1 MEKKV
6 NLKFPFRVFPSG
18 HNIELQSIA
27 YGLNLFL
34 PTLILIIA
42 SLFKDYNLTAELGIL
57 IGINIIFTQIF
68 SANARSIIISK
79 KLISSIYSYIIF
91 RIIISIMVII
101 VNLFFFNI
109 FEFSNKF
116 LLLSI
121 SFIIIFQWLNEL
133 ILTYFELKKKV
144 NEFYYYI
151 ITSLIFIFFVVVD
164 FFFYQDLTYLF
175 LIYNI
180 FLFTFFF
187 IFFLK
192 IATIKKDKISVKK
205 IFILSI
211 TTKAFYSSFS
221 ISFANLIWRLLL
233 IQFCGKVLAG
243 IYFASF
249 ALGSLPGT
257 LFNNTFGPTIIKG
270 NIKINKNLYFIK
282 YALMIGLIILFFLS
296 VANRDEI
303 FVNLSYT
310 QIFGTFL
317 SLIGSYFMT
326 KSLYVRQYLIQ
337 KTSHQSLVFKIDVFY
352 SLLIIF
358 VVPTL
363 YLLAGD
369 KLIIISFLVSS
380 MISYV
385 VYNLAYNKMINK

>member
-1 MEKKV
+1 MEKKI
-6 NLKFPFRVFPSG
+6 NLKFPFHLFSSS

-34 PTLILIIA
+34 PTLILIIS
-42 SLFKDYNLTAELGIL
+42 SLFKNYDLTAELGIL

-68 SANARSIIISK
+68 SANARSMIISK

-91 RIIISIMVII
+91 RIIISILVII
-101 VNLFFFNI
+101 VNLLFFNI

-116 LLLSI
+116 LLLTI

-133 ILTYFELKKKV
+133 ILTYFELKKKI
-144 NEFYYYI
+144 NEFYCYI
-151 ITSLIFIFFVVVD
+151 VASLIFIFFVIID
-164 FFFYQDLTYLF
+164 FFFYQNLIYLF
-175 LIYNI
+175 LIYSI
-180 FLFTFFF
+180 LLFAFFF
-187 IFFLK
+187 ISFLK
-192 IATIKKDKISVKK
+192 ISTIKKNKITVRK

-211 TTKAFYSSFS
+211 TTEAFYSSFS
-221 ISFANLIWRLLL
+221 ISFANLIWRLLI

-270 NIKINKNLYFIK
+270 NIKINKNLYFVI
-282 YALMIGLIILFFLS
+282 YAFLIGLIILFFLS
-296 VANRDEI
+296 IANRNEI

-310 QIFGTFL
+310 QVFGTFL
-317 SLIGSYFMT
+317 SLIGSYFMV
-326 KSLYVRQYLIQ
+326 KGLYVRQYLIQ
-337 KTSHQSLVFKIDVFY
+337 KTSHQSSIFKIDVFY
-352 SLLIIF
+352 SLLIML

-363 YLLAGD
+363 FLLGGD

-380 MISYV
+380 IISCI
-385 VYNLAYNKMINK
+385 VYNHAYNKMIK

>member
-1 MEKKV
+1 MEKKI
-6 NLKFPFRVFPSG
+6 NLKFPFHLFSSS

-34 PTLILIIA
+34 PTLILIIS
-42 SLFKDYNLTAELGIL
+42 SLFKNYDLTAELGIL

-68 SANARSIIISK
+68 SANARSMIISK

-91 RIIISIMVII
+91 RIIISILVII
-101 VNLFFFNI
+101 VNLLFFNI

-116 LLLSI
+116 LLLTI

-133 ILTYFELKKKV
+133 ILTYFELKKKI

-151 ITSLIFIFFVVVD
+151 IASLIFIFFVIID
-164 FFFYQDLTYLF
+164 FFFYQNLTYLF
-175 LIYNI
+175 LTYSIL
-180 FLFTFFF
+180 LFTFFF

-192 IATIKKDKISVKK
+192 IPIIKKNKITVRK

-211 TTKAFYSSFS
+211 TTEAFYSSFS
-221 ISFANLIWRLLL
+221 ISFANLIWRLLI

-270 NIKINKNLYFIK
+270 NIKINKNLYFVI
-282 YALMIGLIILFFLS
+282 YAFLIGLIILFFLS
-296 VANRDEI
+296 IANRDEI

-317 SLIGSYFMT
+317 SLIGSYFMV
-326 KSLYVRQYLIQ
+326 KGLYVRQYLIQ
-337 KTSHQSLVFKIDVFY
+337 KTSHQSSIFKIDVFY
-352 SLLIIF
+352 SLLIML

-363 YLLAGD
+363 FLLGGD

-380 MISYV
+380 IISCV
-385 VYNLAYNKMINK
+385 VYNHAYNKMIK